1 MSNILITGGTG
12 SLGQALVKK
21 LLTPK
26 KDVVKYKDVPL
37 IWDSQCNKVIVYS
50 RSEHKQEEMCNALSE
65 THDVSNLRFFL
76 GDIRDRAR
84 LDTALRGNAVS
95 SIINAAAL
103 KVVPKGEYDPIEF
116 VKTNIYGVQNI
127 IEAAA
132 EHGVYK
138 VMQVS
143 TDKAVAPINLYGAT
157 KLTAEKMIL
166 AANNMYGYSG
176 PVYGFVRYGNVVGSS
191 GSVVPL
197 FRKQYANRQP
207 FTITDPRMTRFWITL
222 DEASDFVLDSL
233 ELLGLD
239 DTRRVSIPDMP
250 ATNIVDVARAIG
262 GKKYPINITGTRPGE
277 KIHEIIALEG
287 EGGALKN
294 SEDAPR
300 MSVAKIRK
308 ALKRI

>member
-1 MSNILITGGTG
+1 
-12 SLGQALVKK
+12 
-21 LLTPK
+21 
-26 KDVVKYKDVPL
+26 
-37 IWDSQCNKVIVYS
+37 
-50 RSEHKQEEMCNALSE
+50 
-65 THDVSNLRFFL
+65 
-76 GDIRDRAR
+76 
-84 LDTALRGNAVS
+84 
-95 SIINAAAL
+95 
-103 KVVPKGEYDPIEF
+103 
-116 VKTNIYGVQNI
+116 
-127 IEAAA
+127 
-132 EHGVYK
+132 
-138 VMQVS
+138 MQVS